1 MADMRRI
8 LFRLIAANAILGV
21 LACAATRPEYGGTL
35 RIEVSSTV
43 TSIAPADAAHAP
55 DGTTGAI
62 SRLVFET
69 LVVLD
74 GSATPRPALAVDWQ
88 HDVTEKKW
96 QFQLRPGVRFHNGDP
111 LTAITVAES
120 LRKGGIE
127 SIARV
132 AATGDTVF
140 FEADAPLPKLPAIL
154 SQIQFAIA
162 ENPGGEFVGTGPFK
176 PMAKMDAQTISLLA
190 NEEYWGGRP
199 YLDGI
204 EFDLQRPL
212 RQQMVDAELGK
223 TDATE
228 LDLEQV
234 RRAEQD
240 NLNVV
245 HSQPT
250 TLLALIFDPG
260 RAAARTESMR
270 QAVGLSIDRSS
281 IWNVLLDKQ
290 GEPSA
295 TLLPQWINGYSFLF
309 STAGDV
315 QAARA
320 LQVKSPAL
328 ILEYDFADPVT
339 KAVAERIAV
348 NAREAGITIQPV
360 GEVLHGANGRA
371 DMYVLKL
378 PIASADPA
386 LAMKQLLDEISTF
399 NPALKFDETQL
410 AQTASP
416 EKLYAFER
424 AILAEGT
431 IVPLAHLPQLYG
443 LSARVHDWLQPA
455 AGGWRLANVWLQKP
469 NSSTSSEW
477 HP

>member
-1 MADMRRI
+1 M
-8 LFRLIAANAILGV
+8 LGV

-35 RIEVSSTV
+35 RIAVSSAV
-43 TSIAPADAAHAP
+43 TSIAPADATRVSN
-55 DGTTGAI
+55 GTAGAI
-62 SRLVFET
+62 SCLVFET

-74 GSATPRPALAVDWQ
+74 SSATPRPGLAVDWQ
-88 HDVTEKKW
+88 HDATEKKW
-96 QFQLRPGVRFHNGDP
+96 QFQLRPGVHFHNGDP

-120 LRKGGIE
+120 LRKAGIE
-127 SIARV
+127 SIAHV

-140 FEADAPLPKLPAIL
+140 FEADAPLPTLPAIL
-154 SQIQFAIA
+154 SQIQFAIT
-162 ENPGGEFVGTGPFK
+162 ENPGGELVGTGPFK
-176 PMAKMDAQTISLLA
+176 PATRTDPQTITLLA

-204 EFDLQRPL
+204 EINLQRPL
-212 RQQMVDAELGK
+212 RQQMLDAELGK
-223 TDATE
+223 VDAIE
-228 LDLEQV
+228 LELEQV
-234 RRAEQD
+234 RRAEQE
-240 NLNVV
+240 NLTVAR
-245 HSQPT
+245 SQPT

-260 RAAARTESMR
+260 RPMARAETMR
-270 QAVGLSIDRSS
+270 QAVALSIDRSS

-328 ILEYDFADPVT
+328 IVEYDFADPVT

-360 GEVLHGANGRA
+360 GEVLYGANGRA

-378 PIASADPA
+378 PIASAEPA
-386 LAMKQLLDEISTF
+386 LTMKQVLDEINAF

-410 AQTASP
+410 AQVASA
-416 EKLYAFER
+416 EKLYTFER

-455 AGGWRLANVWLQKP
+455 AGGWPLANVWLQKA
-469 NSSTSSEW
+469 NSSAPNGA